1 MTPKRIIHCTNFNF
15 IKRIG
20 CYMNIAP
27 YKISHGLI
35 RNGHNVLD
43 FSDRDILKAYSC
55 FGKLKQL
62 GSKPFNR
69 LFYEYCVDTQ
79 PDGIILGH
87 ADTITPLT
95 LASIRKALPNT
106 VVLQWN
112 VDCIN
117 PKIVPD
123 NIEHIKS
130 KIDLVD
136 LTIITTADKNLWRQ
150 FDTKKHKIG
159 FMPNPVDASIETG
172 RAFEI
177 EDPEWDLVYPSS
189 PNSERE
195 FDGVIMKTK
204 DILARIEKN
213 IDMNKVLFSRADGVN
228 LTGGEYQRVFA
239 NSAMGLNINRSN
251 HDYLYSSDR
260 MAHLMGNG
268 SLALMD
274 RRTGFGDLFSDDEIA
289 FFQGEDELYAKIK
302 YYRANKQE
310 RMAVAKKGWQKYH
323 QLFNEKLIAKYI
335 AAIMFDEFDAK
346 DYPWPT
352 ICDD

>member
-20 CYMNIAP
+20 AYMNICP

-43 FSDRDILKAYSC
+43 FSDRDIMKTFAV

-62 GSKPFNR
+62 GKKPFNQ
-69 LFYEYCVDTQ
+69 LFYEYCVDTN

-87 ADTITPLT
+87 ADTITPET
-95 LASIRKALPNT
+95 LARIRKDLPNT
-106 VVLQWN
+106 KVLQWN

-117 PKIVPD
+117 PNIVPS

-130 KIDLVD
+130 IIDLVD
-136 LTIITTADKNLWRQ
+136 YTIITTADKELLRQ
-150 FDTKKHKIG
+150 FDTKKHKVG
-159 FMPNPVDASIETG
+159 FMPNPTDKTIETG

-177 EDPEWDLVYPSS
+177 KDPEWDLVFPSS
-189 PNSERE
+189 PNSIRE
-195 FDGVIMKTK
+195 FDGKLMKTS
-204 DILARIEKN
+204 DIINRITKR
-213 IDMNKVLFSRADGVN
+213 IDMNKVLFSRAIGDS

-239 NSAMGLNINRSN
+239 NAAMGLNINRSN

-268 SLALMD
+268 ALALMD
-274 RRTGFGDLFSDDEIA
+274 IHTGFNDLFDIDEVA
-289 FFQGEDELYAKIK
+289 FYANEEDMYYQIE
-302 YYRANKQE
+302 YYRKNPEE
-310 RMAVAKKGWQKYH
+310 RMAVAEKGWKKYH
-323 QLFNEKLIAKYI
+323 KLFNEQIVAKYI
-335 AAIMFDEFDAK
+335 ADLMFDEFDPSNF
-346 DYPWPT
+346 PWPT
-352 ICDD
+352 IVD

>member
-27 YKISHGLI
+27 YKISNGLI

-62 GSKPFNR
+62 GRKPFNK
-69 LFYEYCVDTQ
+69 LFYEYCVDTK

-87 ADTITPLT
+87 ADTIFPQT
-95 LASIRKALPNT
+95 LADIRKALPNT
-106 VVLQWN
+106 KVLQWN

-117 PKIVPD
+117 PEIVPA
-123 NIEHIKS
+123 NIDHIKS

-136 LTIITTADKNLWRQ
+136 ATIITTADKKLLRQ
-150 FDTKKHKIG
+150 FDTKKHKVG

-177 EDPEWDLVYPSS
+177 ENPEWDLVFPSS

-204 DILARIEKN
+204 DILTRVEKN
-213 IDMNKVLFSRADGVN
+213 INTNKILFSRVNGVN
-228 LTGGEYQRVFA
+228 LTGGEYQRVFSNA
-239 NSAMGLNINRSN
+239 AMGLNINRIN

-268 SLALMD
+268 ALALID
-274 RRTGFGDLFSDDEIA
+274 RRTGFGDLFTDDEIA
-289 FFQGEDELYAKIK
+289 FYQSEEDLYNKIN
-302 YYRANKQE
+302 YYINNPQE
-310 RMAVAKKGWQKYH
+310 RMSVAKKGWAKYH
-323 QLFNEKLIAKYI
+323 QLFNEKIIAKYI
-335 AAIMFDEFDAK
+335 ADLMFDEFNAN

-352 ICDD
+352 ICED

>member
-43 FSDRDILKAYSC
+43 FSDRDILKTYSC

-62 GSKPFNR
+62 GHKPFNR

-87 ADTITPLT
+87 ADTITPQT
-95 LASIRKALPNT
+95 LADIRKALPNT
-106 VVLQWN
+106 KVLQWN

-117 PKIVPD
+117 PNISSG
-123 NIEHIKS
+123 NIERIKS

-136 LTIITTADKNLWRQ
+136 ATIITTADKELLHQ
-150 FDTKKHKIG
+150 FDTKKHKVG
-159 FMPNPVDASIETG
+159 FMPNAVDASIETG

-177 EDPEWDLVYPSS
+177 EHPEWDLVFPAS
-189 PNSERE
+189 PKSKRE
-195 FDGVIMKTK
+195 FCGVMMTTK
-204 DILARIEKN
+204 DIMVKISQQ
-213 IDMNKVLFSRADGVN
+213 IDMQKVLFSRANGVN
-228 LTGGEYQRVFA
+228 LTGGEYQRVFS
-239 NSAMGLNINRSN
+239 NTAMGLSINASN

-260 MAHLMGNG
+260 MAHLIGNG
-268 SLALMD
+268 ALALVD
-274 RRTGFGDLFSDDEIA
+274 SHTGFGDLFGNDEIA
-289 FFQGEDELYAKIK
+289 FFQGEDELYTKIK
-302 YYRANKQE
+302 YYRANPQE
-310 RMAVAKKGWQKYH
+310 RMAVAKKGWIKYH
-323 QLFNEKLIAKYI
+323 QLFNEKIIAKYI
-335 AAIMFDEFDAK
+335 ADIMFDEFNPK

-352 ICDD
+352 ICD

>member
-27 YKISHGLI
+27 YKISHGLV

-43 FSDRDILKAYSC
+43 FSDRDILKVFAC

-62 GSKPFNR
+62 GRKPFNK

-87 ADTITPLT
+87 ADTITPQT
-95 LASIRKALPNT
+95 LAAIRQALPNT
-106 VVLQWN
+106 KVLQWN

-117 PKIVPD
+117 PDIAQG
-123 NIEHIKS
+123 NIDRIKS
-130 KIDLVD
+130 KIDFVD
-136 LTIITTADKNLWRQ
+136 ATIITTADKNLLRQ
-150 FDTKKHKIG
+150 FDTKKHKVG

-177 EDPEWDLVYPSS
+177 ENPEWDLVFPAS
-189 PNSERE
+189 PKSKRE
-195 FDGVIMKTK
+195 FCGKPLLTSEIINKIAANVV
-204 DILARIEKN
+204 LKN
-213 IDMNKVLFSRADGVN
+213 MLFSRADGVN
-228 LTGGEYQRVFA
+228 LTGGKYQHTFSNA
-239 NSAMGLNINRSN
+239 AMGLSINASN

-268 SLALMD
+268 VLTFVD
-274 RRTGFGDLFSDDEIA
+274 INTGWQDMFCKDEIA
-289 FFQGEDELYAKIK
+289 FFASEDELYQKIN
-302 YYRANKQE
+302 YYYNSPQE
-310 RMAVAKKGWQKYH
+310 RMAVAKKGWVKYH
-323 QLFNEKLIAKYI
+323 QLFNERLIAKYI
-335 AAIMFDEFDAK
+335 ADIMFDEFNPQ

-352 ICDD
+352 ICD

>member
-1 MTPKRIIHCTNFNF
+1 MTPKRIIHCTNFNL

-20 CYMNIAP
+20 CYINIAP

-43 FSDRDILKAYSC
+43 FSDRDINKAFSV

-62 GSKPFNR
+62 GRKPFNE
-69 LFYEYCVDTQ
+69 LFYDYCVDTK

-87 ADTITPLT
+87 ADTITADT
-95 LASIRKALPNT
+95 LLRIRKALPNT
-106 VVLQWN
+106 KVLQWN

-117 PKIVPD
+117 PQIVPS

-136 LTIITTADKNLWRQ
+136 YTIITTADKELLQQ
-150 FDTKKHKIG
+150 FDTKKHKVG
-159 FMPNPVDASIETG
+159 FMPNPVDASVETG
-172 RAFEI
+172 KAFEI
-177 EDPEWDLVYPSS
+177 ENPEWELVFPSS
-189 PNSERE
+189 PKSERE
-195 FDGVIMKTK
+195 FCGKIMKTSE
-204 DILARIEKN
+204 ILKRISAN
-213 IDMNKVLFSRADGVN
+213 IDMNKVLFSRAMGEN

-239 NSAMGLNINRSN
+239 NAAMGLCLNRSN

-268 SLALMD
+268 SLAIVD
-274 RRTGFGDLFSDDEIA
+274 VHSGFNDLFTKGEMA
-289 FFQGEDELYAKIK
+289 FFKDEEDLYKQID
-302 YYRANKQE
+302 YYRKNKQE
-310 RMAVAKKGWQKYH
+310 RMEVAKKGWKKYY
-323 QLFNEKLIAKYI
+323 QLFNERLIAKYI
-335 AAIMFDEFDAK
+335 ADLMFDEFNPK

-352 ICDD
+352 IVE